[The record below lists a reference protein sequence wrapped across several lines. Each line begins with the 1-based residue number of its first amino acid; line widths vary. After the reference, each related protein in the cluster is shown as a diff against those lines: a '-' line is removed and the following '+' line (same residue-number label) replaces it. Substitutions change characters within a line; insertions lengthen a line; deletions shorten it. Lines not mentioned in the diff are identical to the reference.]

1 MCSETLMN
9 EHAMKS
15 HSDAKLGKHG
25 ERNAHEEITPRKMT
39 LESQNNRCDR
49 SQTGQNNQH
58 QEI

>member
-1 MCSETLMN
+1 MN

-58 QEI
+58 QKI